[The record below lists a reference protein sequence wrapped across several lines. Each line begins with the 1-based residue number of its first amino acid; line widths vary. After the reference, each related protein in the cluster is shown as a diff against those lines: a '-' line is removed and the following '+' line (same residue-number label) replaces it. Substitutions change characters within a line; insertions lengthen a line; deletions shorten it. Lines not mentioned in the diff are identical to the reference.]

1 MYNDQITIHGWYIC
15 TMKIE
20 NEIKHTF
27 GSPQQRALTNIIFT
41 SNWVLNRIASAF
53 KPTGLSLQQF
63 NVLSILYGQPDQTA
77 TVNLITERLID
88 RMPNTSRLLNKLMD
102 KGLIEKERNSS
113 DQRVV
118 YIRLTQE
125 GAVLK
130 EKAREIIDGILVNL
144 NNQEADF
151 LNEMLE
157 KVRA

>member
-1 MYNDQITIHGWYIC
+1 MTKDTIHGWYLCIV
-15 TMKIE
+15 KIE
-20 NEIKHTF
+20 NEIQHTF
-27 GSPQQRALTNIIFT
+27 SSAQQRALTNIIFT
-41 SNWVLNRIASAF
+41 SNWVLNRMASAL
-53 KPTGLSLQQF
+53 KPTKLSLQQF
-63 NVLSILYGQPDQTA
+63 NVLSILYGQPQHTA

-118 YIRLTQE
+118 YIKLTKE
-125 GAVLK
+125 GVLLK
-130 EKAREIIDGILVNL
+130 KKARSIIDSLQVDL
-144 NNQEADF
+144 SDKEADS

>member
-1 MYNDQITIHGWYIC
+1 
-15 TMKIE
+15 MKIE
-20 NEIKHTF
+20 NEIQHTF

-63 NVLSILYGQPDQTA
+63 NVLSILYGQPQQTA

-102 KGLIEKERNSS
+102 KGLIEKERNSI

-118 YIRLTQE
+118 YIKLTPQ
-125 GAVLK
+125 GAILK
-130 EKAREIIDGILVNL
+130 EQARTIIDHILVNL
-144 NNQEADF
+144 DDQEANV